1 MQQTKWSMVRMA
13 MYIPLDVAP
22 FVSTFHQV
30 AYALEKKR
38 VSSLTTLIVN
48 RRELSQ
54 RLALSCS
61 ASKLVLQL

>member
-1 MQQTKWSMVRMA
+1 